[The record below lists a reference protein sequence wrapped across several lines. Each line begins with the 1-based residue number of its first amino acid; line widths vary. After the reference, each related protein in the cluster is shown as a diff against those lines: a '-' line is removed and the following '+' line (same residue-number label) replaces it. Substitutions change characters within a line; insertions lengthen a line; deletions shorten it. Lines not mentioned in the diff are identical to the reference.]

1 MLSIG
6 ELSRATDCKVET
18 IRYYEKIGLMPE
30 PARSAGNQRRYGER
44 HRDRLHFNRHSR
56 QLGFR
61 IEAIRE
67 LLAAGRPVS
76 QIASE
81 LAAESGLPRRDVYA
95 RTLALRD

>member
-44 HRDRLHFNRHSR
+44 HRDRLHFIRHSR
-56 QLGFR
+56 QLGFS
-61 IEAIRE
+61 IEAIR
-67 LLAAGRPVS
+67 
-76 QIASE
+76 
-81 LAAESGLPRRDVYA
+81 
-95 RTLALRD
+95 